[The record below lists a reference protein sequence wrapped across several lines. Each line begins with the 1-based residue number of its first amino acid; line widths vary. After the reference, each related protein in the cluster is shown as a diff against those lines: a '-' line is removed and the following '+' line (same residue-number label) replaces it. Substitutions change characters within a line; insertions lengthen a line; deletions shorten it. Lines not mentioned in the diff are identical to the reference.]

1 MSYLNIVNS
10 KNTNTNVIL
19 ELNQNDIIQEIN
31 NRDNLNEFSNKKNTT
46 TFLGTTQN
54 YYVYLGYTVLDL
66 LRQGFKK
73 KDFRNAN
80 YSISQLISGNFNS
93 VNFIQAGYSIQDLID
108 AGYKN
113 LLRKLGYSILD
124 LYTYGFQKSD
134 FDNAGYSVYDLLD
147 ILTNDQV
154 INLGYSQHVVNAYR
168 TFIFQIPTTSWDAS
182 NNIPHKYPINN
193 ILHSFQD
200 LSINQIRDSSGITTV
215 TITWKKD
222 VSGNGFDDTI
232 FINAELEDTYFDQS
246 NNGFIDSSTN
256 DGFSLNPYNIP
267 YHNDPNFII
276 KQFGGI
282 PFSRNSAIN
291 SNFFQGYQFGGK
303 IQAFDTPRFLKN
315 TCFYNAF
322 INTTGSSSN
331 SNTASYILPGAFQ
344 NISSWPT
351 YNITDFRNTFKNA
364 KYFHERIG
372 NWNFFQI
379 RGKYLENI
387 ISGAGYNPIQAS
399 IFLQDLSNNM
409 SLQSD
414 ISLGTIPN
422 YYINSKTRAA
432 IQNLSQK
439 NIKFQSTGIIPN
451 ISDFR
456 TNYASFGY
464 TSFTALLTDT
474 KIAGFQVRDLSS
486 LLIPITNLKYF
497 KFAGYT
503 ITEINAVK
511 RYTISDYI
519 TNNFTLSDFISS
531 GYTALDLSKNS
542 TILGFGPTDYHNIS
556 YIRQDLKQIFTIDQ
570 LLSGG
575 YTLKEIIILGYSLNI
590 IINDPI
596 ISQSN
601 YSILDF
607 TAANISLLDI
617 SNASIFNNNLSLSN
631 LSNYDSSGAY
641 LLKQNNI
648 TVNSLRNIG
657 YTIPQI
663 LGLNYSL
670 ADLHDA
676 SYSIIQIQQY
686 KVYSDL
692 SYTAAGYSLTDIS
705 SAGFPLSHLLTYSTV
720 PPYFPTILKQNN
732 IRATDFAKIGYDCLS
747 LAQIYL
753 YGINDLLN
761 AGFSLSTINITNK
774 FQIIDFSNAGITVQQ
789 LKTIGYT
796 ALQVSGNIQSPIY
809 SLSQLITAGYTVKNL
824 KDASYS
830 IVDLSNANPSYKIL
844 DYYLGGYSLQN
855 LVNVGYT
862 FAVLYTN
869 LQNIYYLQYK
879 KNIIQDLIPLYSS
892 SALINFGFTLS
903 DLYIRY
909 NIPLN
914 ILQTVG
920 YSSIEVATLNSYI
933 QYYNN
938 MNKNTDISFVTIQN
952 LHDASFNATQLI
964 GKNITTRTD
973 LYNVLAN
980 LNKYYT
986 NSYNISGTIDN
997 FFNTVIKSN
1006 SAILPYDDFLLVN
1019 TTPPFQ
1025 YNFNSFKPFGTTSLL
1040 GPGTDPNF
1048 DLLSYYQPLNYT
1060 AFSFLYPGVN
1070 LPGTVYLL
1078 DKIFYYTDVS
1088 SGLKITYN
1096 QIQVY
1101 NNGWL
1106 TLGTYNYDNSNV
1118 AIPSYTPTLGIRF
1131 FQFPIQAST
1140 IVYAFWKTNTS
1151 NHNIVEVIFNG
1162 TDINGQLFQ
1171 ITINIYDYGLIT
1183 LCNGDGETNIYNP
1196 NTLRYSNPDPL
1207 LVQIGSK
1214 IKYYHPPMK
1223 YTYDLSSNIVIS
1235 QMYDILSIDLRYGI
1249 QDPSSGIYLQKG
1261 VQQLGYLAGEL
1272 QGVYSQSELKSAG
1285 FSALNLRN
1293 IGYTAHQLYDLS
1305 FSPFDIVTAYN
1316 INFDISGILNYK

>member
-10 KNTNTNVIL
+10 KNTNIIL

-46 TFLGTTQN
+46 TFIGTTQN
-54 YYVYLGYTVLDL
+54 YYAFLGYTVLDL
-66 LRQGFKK
+66 LNQGFKK

-80 YSISQLISGNFNS
+80 YGISQLISGNFNS
-93 VNFIQAGYSIQDLID
+93 VNFIQAGYSIQDVID

-113 LLRKLGYSILD
+113 LLKKLGYSVLD
-124 LYTYGFQKSD
+124 LYTYGFQKYE
-134 FDNAGYSVYDLLD
+134 FDTAGFSVYDLLD
-147 ILTNDQV
+147 QLTPEQV
-154 INLGYSQHVVNAYR
+154 INIGYSQQVVNAYR
-168 TFIFQIPTTSWDAS
+168 TFIYQIPTTIWDAS

-200 LSINQIRDSSGITTV
+200 ISYSVIDSSNGITTV
-215 TITWKKD
+215 SITWKND
-222 VSGNGFDDTI
+222 ILENEYSDTVFLNDADSDDGYY
-232 FINAELEDTYFDQS
+232 DHP
-246 NNGFIDSSTN
+246 NNGFFDSSTN
-256 DGFSLNPYNIP
+256 DGFSLNPYTIP
-267 YHNDPNFII
+267 YFNHPNFII

-282 PFSRNSAIN
+282 PFCRNSAIN

-303 IQAFDTPRFLKN
+303 IQALDSPRFLPN

-322 INTTGSSSN
+322 IKSTGSSSN
-331 SNTASYILPGAFQ
+331 SNTTSYILPGDFQ
-344 NISSWPT
+344 NISSWQT
-351 YNITDFRNTFKNA
+351 YNITDLRNTFKDA

-372 NWNFFQI
+372 QWNFSQI
-379 RGKYLENI
+379 RGKYLANI
-387 ISGAGYNPIQAS
+387 ISGAGYNPIQCS
-399 IFLQDLSNNM
+399 IFLQDLSNNT
-409 SLQSD
+409 SLWSD

-439 NIKFQSTGIIPN
+439 NITFQSTGIVPN

-456 TNYASFGY
+456 TNYSSIGY
-464 TSFTALLTDT
+464 SSFTALLTDAR
-474 KIAGFQVRDLSS
+474 IAGFQVRDISS
-486 LLIPITNLKYF
+486 LLIPITTLTNF

-503 ITEINAVK
+503 ITEINDVK

-519 TNNFTLSDFISS
+519 TNNFTLSDFISC

-542 TILGFGPTDYHNIS
+542 TILGFGPIDYHNIS

-570 LLSGG
+570 LLTGG
-575 YTLKEIIILGYSLNI
+575 YTLKEIIILGYSLNT
-590 IINDPI
+590 IINNPI
-596 ISQSN
+596 ISQMN

-607 TAANISLLDI
+607 TAANSSLLDI
-617 SNASIFNNNLSLSN
+617 SNASIFNENLSLSN
-631 LSNYDSSGAY
+631 LSNYDSSGAFF
-641 LLKQNNI
+641 LKQNNI
-648 TVNSLRNIG
+648 TANSLRNIG

-663 LGLNYSL
+663 LALNYSL
-670 ADLHDA
+670 TDLYDA
-676 SYSIIQIQQY
+676 SYSISQIQQY

-692 SYTAAGYSLTDIS
+692 SYAYAGYSLTDIS
-705 SAGFPLSHLLTYSTV
+705 NSGFTLSHLLSYATV

-732 IRATDFAKIGYDCLS
+732 IRAADFAKIGYDCS
-747 LAQIYL
+747 YNATVYL

-761 AGFSLSTINITNK
+761 AGFTLYNIKITNK
-774 FQIIDFSNAGITVQQ
+774 FQIIDFSNAGISAQQ
-789 LKTIGYT
+789 LKSIGYN
-796 ALQVSGNIQSPIY
+796 ALQISSNIQSPIY
-809 SLSQLITAGYTVKNL
+809 NLSQLITAGFTIKNL

-830 IVDLSNANPSYKIL
+830 IIDLSNANPSYKIL

-855 LVNVGYT
+855 LVNVGYS
-862 FAVLYTN
+862 FDALYTN

-879 KNIIQDLIPLYSS
+879 KNITQDLIPLYSS
-892 SALINFGFTLS
+892 TTLIDLGFTLS
-903 DLYIRY
+903 DLYITY
-909 NIPLN
+909 NVPLN

-920 YSSIEVATLNSYI
+920 YSSIELATLNSYI
-933 QYYNN
+933 KYYNN
-938 MNKNTDISFVTIQN
+938 INQNTDISFVTIQN
-952 LHDASFNATQLI
+952 LHDANFNATQLI
-964 GKNITTRTD
+964 GKNIVTRAD
-973 LYNVLAN
+973 IYNVLAN
-980 LNKYYT
+980 MNKYYT

-997 FFNTVIKSN
+997 FFNTVIISN

-1025 YNFNSFKPFGTTSLL
+1025 YNFNTYKPFGTTSLL
-1040 GPGTDPNF
+1040 GNGIDPNF
-1048 DLLSYYQPLNYT
+1048 DKLSYYQPLNYT
-1060 AFSFLYPGVN
+1060 SFAFLYTGVN

-1088 SGLKITYN
+1088 SGLKTTYN

-1101 NNGWL
+1101 DNGWL
-1106 TLGTYNYDNSNV
+1106 TLGIYNYDNTDV
-1118 AIPSYTPTLGIRF
+1118 AIPSYKPTLALRF
-1131 FQFPIQAST
+1131 FPFPILAST
-1140 IVYAFWKTNTS
+1140 IVYAFWKTASS
-1151 NHNIVEVIFNG
+1151 NHTIVELIFNG
-1162 TDINGQLFQ
+1162 QDMNGINFQ

-1207 LVQIGSK
+1207 LVKMGSK

-1293 IGYTAHQLYDLS
+1293 IGYTANQLYNLNYL
-1305 FSPFDIVTAYN
+1305 PVDIVTAYN
-1316 INFDISGILNYK
+1316 INFDISGILNYR